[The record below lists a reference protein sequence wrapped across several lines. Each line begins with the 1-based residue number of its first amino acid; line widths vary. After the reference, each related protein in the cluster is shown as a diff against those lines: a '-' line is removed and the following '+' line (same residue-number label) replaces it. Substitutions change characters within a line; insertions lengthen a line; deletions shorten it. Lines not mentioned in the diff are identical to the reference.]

1 MKRAFKI
8 PTIRKD
14 NYFKR
19 SVEFYAESFEYDHIM
34 DLEIYHLTG
43 DCVYQK
49 FCLPCMKGNPL
60 DIYVEANAN

>member
-19 SVEFYAESFEYDHIM
+19 SVECYAESLEYDDPY
-34 DLEIYHLTG
+34 DLEIYHFIS